1 MTTSLQC
8 RSLPNICKER
18 PPIKAAWGGAGAESE
33 DERAGAG
40 GVAGEASLVRLYLQ
54 TRGGAGEGGGW
65 AGASTC
71 SDTEIQAYKVRT
83 WPQWAEDW

>member
-1 MTTSLQC
+1 MQC

-40 GVAGEASLVRLYLQ
+40 GGAGEPSLVRLYLQ
-54 TRGGAGEGGGW
+54 TRGGAGEGGW

-71 SDTEIQAYKVRT
+71 SDTEIQAYKVGTRA
-83 WPQWAEDW
+83 QWAEDW

>member
-1 MTTSLQC
+1 M
-8 RSLPNICKER
+8 
-18 PPIKAAWGGAGAESE
+18 
-33 DERAGAG
+33 
-40 GVAGEASLVRLYLQ
+40 AGEPSLVRLYLQ

-83 WPQWAEDW
+83 RPQWAEDW